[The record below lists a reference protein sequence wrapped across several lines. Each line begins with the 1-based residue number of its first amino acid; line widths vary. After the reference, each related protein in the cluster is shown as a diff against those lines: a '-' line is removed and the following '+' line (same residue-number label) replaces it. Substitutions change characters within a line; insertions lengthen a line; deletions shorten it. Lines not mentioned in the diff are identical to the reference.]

1 MDLTKRLSEHFTLAE
16 MVHTSH
22 RLISNRPSW
31 SDVEN
36 LRLLCE
42 TLLEPIREQFGPLWI
57 TSGYRCPAL
66 NMLIGSSPTSAHLR
80 GCAADFVPMWKV
92 APAVIVAWVVQT
104 KLPFDQIIDEH
115 SDTANWI
122 HIGMA
127 EPISRKLPRRQA
139 LTMRKGNYVQ
149 FGQDKGDAE

>member
-1 MDLTKRLSEHFTLAE
+1 MELTKKLSPHFTLGE

-22 RLISNRPSW
+22 RLISNRPAGSHI
-31 SDVEN
+31 ER
-36 LRLLCE
+36 LTLLCE

-66 NMLIGSSPTSAHLR
+66 NMLIGSSPTSAHIH
-80 GCAADFVPMWKV
+80 GCAADFVSMWKV
-92 APAVIVAWVVQT
+92 EPAAIVAWVVQT
-104 KLPFDQIIDEH
+104 RLPFDQIIDEH

-122 HIGMA
+122 HIGMVK
-127 EPISRKLPRRQA
+127 PGSRSLPRRQA
-139 LTMRKGNYVQ
+139 LTMRKGNYVP